1 MVTLDQ
7 LDRLRGCQE
16 FRVAPQLF
24 ELFMQVL
31 SSPALTS
38 TDDSD
43 RHIYYLD
50 AMGSEIQPLENIMA
64 PICDH

>member
-1 MVTLDQ
+1 MVTLDL

-24 ELFMQVL
+24 ELFLQVL

-38 TDDSD
+38 TGDSD
-43 RHIYYLD
+43 RHIY
-50 AMGSEIQPLENIMA
+50 
-64 PICDH
+64 